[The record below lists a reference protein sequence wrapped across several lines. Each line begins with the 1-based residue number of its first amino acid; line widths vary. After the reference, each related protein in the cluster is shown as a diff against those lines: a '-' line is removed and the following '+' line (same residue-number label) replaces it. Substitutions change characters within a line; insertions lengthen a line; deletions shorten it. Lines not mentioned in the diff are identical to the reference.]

1 MSYRLSRAHGFRRRP
16 ITLFLATAFSLA
28 AAATQAQSSASSGT
42 SDAPVK
48 SLGIVTVTGGQPTS
62 LPTNI
67 PTTMEGITGEQI
79 ARKQARVDIGI
90 ENLFDKAYALPL
102 GGAYTGQGTTMT
114 INATPWGIAVPGMG
128 RSLYAGVNYKF

>member
-28 AAATQAQSSASSGT
+28 AAATQAQSSTSSGT

-79 ARKQARVDIGI
+79 AR
-90 ENLFDKAYALPL
+90 
-102 GGAYTGQGTTMT
+102 T
-114 INATPWGIAVPGMG
+114 INATDSEDAIKYFPSLIVAVPGMG